1 MPLQCM
7 HVRIGYD
14 TPCEMSSTFLRAWI
28 VLGMMISLYVVIE
41 ACSEIRGKLTSALG
55 QDTSFVKS
63 YPIDVDKVLSES
75 K

>member
-28 VLGMMISLYVVIE
+28 VLGMMISLYVVFRDQG
-41 ACSEIRGKLTSALG
+41 EI
-55 QDTSFVKS
+55 
-63 YPIDVDKVLSES
+63 DKCFGERYLIREIIPHRRRQGVI
-75 K
+75 